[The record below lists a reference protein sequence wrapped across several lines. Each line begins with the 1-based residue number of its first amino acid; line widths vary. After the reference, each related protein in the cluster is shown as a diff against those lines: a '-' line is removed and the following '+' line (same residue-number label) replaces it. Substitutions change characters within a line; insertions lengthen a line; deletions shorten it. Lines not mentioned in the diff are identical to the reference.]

1 MSDHAVALVAVR
13 KALSSRS
20 PIVLIHMVSARALL
34 SGDPGLRAIYTD
46 RGGLSSDV
54 ANEPIDTSLTRQAAI
69 VLTSGHPRTVTLGP
83 DGRETTSREASY
95 VRFFLDPIVST
106 PRLLIVGAGHI
117 AQPLAYLSSIIGFE
131 TVVVDERA
139 DFANSDRFP
148 TADVVQAC
156 SIETFLG
163 DFEVD
168 DQTFVVLVTR
178 AHRFDEAALR
188 ILLHSSAPYI
198 GMIGSRRRV
207 HVVYRNLRNE
217 GFSSDQ
223 FVNVYAPI
231 GLDIGAKTPAEIAL
245 AIVAEIVDIRRQ
257 GHGLHLSLA
266 DFRLDQVGDN

>member
-1 MSDHAVALVAVR
+1 MSAHAVALAAAR
-13 KALSSRS
+13 KALSIRS
-20 PIVLIHMVSARALL
+20 PIVFIHMVSARGLL

-46 RGGLSSDV
+46 CDGLSEDV
-54 ANEPIDTSLTRQAAI
+54 VNAPIDTALTRKAAS

-83 DGRETTSREASY
+83 DGRETTSRETVY
-95 VRFFLDPIVST
+95 VRFFLDPVLST

-117 AQPLAYLSSIIGFE
+117 AQPLACLSSIVGFE

-148 TADVVQAC
+148 TADLVQAC

-178 AHRFDEAALR
+178 AHRFDESALR
-188 ILLHSSAPYI
+188 ILLHSAAPYI

-207 HVVYRNLRNE
+207 HVVYRNLRKE
-217 GFSSDQ
+217 GFSSGQ
-223 FVNVYAPI
+223 FANVYAPI
-231 GLDIGAKTPAEIAL
+231 GLDIGAKSPSEIAL
-245 AIVAEIVDIRRQ
+245 AIMAEIVDIRRQ

-266 DFRLDQVGDN
+266 DFRVDQAGDN